1 MQALSRVLLIG
12 SEGFLGSVLVPYLQ
26 KEKGF
31 HITGVDKCFFGV
43 NNKKS
48 VNFKFFKKDYNLLPK
63 KFFENFDIIVDL
75 VNISNDPASELNKK
89 FTYQTNFLNKKKLYK
104 KLKNL
109 KNLSRYIYMS
119 SCSVYGNN
127 NNLISE
133 KSKPKPI
140 SLYSKLCLKY
150 EEYLK
155 KKKIIP
161 YTIMRLGTLYGWS
174 ERMRYDIAINKII
187 RDMIFLKKIEILGG
201 TQLRFFCHNMF
212 ACRVIKKIIND
223 DKKLMFKKILNIGNF
238 NTNIIKLSKKILQ
251 LTKIKKVNLY
261 HEINTVDKRS
271 YEVSV
276 STSKKLYKDI
286 NFKKLTDNSIIDTF
300 KKIKKD
306 KKPFSKNKITLAV
319 YKNYLKKNNYDSIL

>member
-1 MQALSRVLLIG
+1 MKKILILG

-127 NNLISE
+127 SNLISE

-223 DKKLMFKKILNIGNF
+223 DKKLMLKKILNIGNF

>member
-1 MQALSRVLLIG
+1 
-12 SEGFLGSVLVPYLQ
+12 
-26 KEKGF
+26 
-31 HITGVDKCFFGV
+31 
-43 NNKKS
+43 
-48 VNFKFFKKDYNLLPK
+48 
-63 KFFENFDIIVDL
+63 
-75 VNISNDPASELNKK
+75 
-89 FTYQTNFLNKKKLYK
+89 
-104 KLKNL
+104 
-109 KNLSRYIYMS
+109 MS

-127 NNLISE
+127 SNLISE

-201 TQLRFFCHNMF
+201 TQLRFFCYNMF

-223 DKKLMFKKILNIGNF
+223 DKKVLFKKILNIGNF

>member
-1 MQALSRVLLIG
+1 MKKILILG

-127 NNLISE
+127 SKLISE

-223 DKKLMFKKILNIGNF
+223 DKKVLFKKILNIGNF